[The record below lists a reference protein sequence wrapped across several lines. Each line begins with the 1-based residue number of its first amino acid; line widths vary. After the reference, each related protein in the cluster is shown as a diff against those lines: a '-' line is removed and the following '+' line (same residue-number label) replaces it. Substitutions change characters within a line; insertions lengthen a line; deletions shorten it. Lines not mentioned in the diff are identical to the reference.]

1 MKEKDIIEEIID
13 TGKRRGSITYEEIN
27 DALPSEYYTPD
38 ELEDLIDLLHDMGI
52 EVIDEQET
60 DTPEDEILV
69 SEEKEE
75 YDETEDLIQAYFH
88 SMGNISIL
96 TRNEEIELAKILEE
110 GEKIIKGVVT
120 QLPLYKKLEA
130 SLDGKDEEN
139 LKNTDEDK
147 TDEVLEMSL
156 KVLDNLILKIAVAER
171 KVARYGTLKDLKK
184 LIHEKKKQDINSIK
198 LTALAKEIQS
208 EYRHVESEVGIK
220 IDELKEKWER
230 ITKAKILVSEA
241 KNELITRNLRLVV
254 NVAKNYIGRG
264 LSLLDLIQ
272 EGNIGLMKAIDKF
285 DYKMGFKFSTYATW
299 WIRQAVSRAVADQ
312 GRTIRVPVHMG
323 DQLNRMRRVQLK
335 LLQELGRDPKIEELA
350 EGMET
355 TPEKVENLLEISR
368 RPVSLE
374 TPIDDDGDSTFGD
387 FVEDTNSLAPAE
399 EVTTHLLQ
407 EQLQQALDKLPPR
420 EAQILRLRYG
430 LADGR
435 VYTLEEVGQ
444 TIGVTRERVRQLEA
458 QALNRLRQSS
468 AHVILKDYLF
478 EA

>member
-1 MKEKDIIEEIID
+1 MQKDQLRMQLID
-13 TGKRRGSITYEEIN
+13 KANKQGFITYDDILTTLPDVEQDI
-27 DALPSEYYTPD
+27 ALLDDIMD
-38 ELEDLIDLLHDMGI
+38 ELLEAGIDVVPGPSKGQNSGYDDNALDDDEEVVMHDED
-52 EVIDEQET
+52 DE
-60 DTPEDEILV
+60 DDDIEDEV
-69 SEEKEE
+69 E
-75 YDETEDLIQAYFH
+75 DESNNIFALTRHTMANLHELTEDAGYQQALDTDDVVGLYLKEA
-88 SMGNISIL
+88 GRVPLL
-96 TRNEEIELAKILEE
+96 TAEE
-110 GEKIIKGVVT
+110 
-120 QLPLYKKLEA
+120 
-130 SLDGKDEEN
+130 
-139 LKNTDEDK
+139 
-147 TDEVLEMSL
+147 EV
-156 KVLDNLILKIAVAER
+156 
-171 KVARYGTLKDLKK
+171 
-184 LIHEKKKQDINSIK
+184 
-198 LTALAKEIQS
+198 ALAKRMEAAEWARQKLEDTDDLAEELLWSEEQS
-208 EYRHVESEVGIK
+208 LREVVDDG
-220 IDELKEKWER
+220 ER
-230 ITKAKILVSEA
+230 AQEH
-241 KNELITRNLRLVV
+241 LIRANARLVIS
-254 NVAKNYIGRG
+254 VAKKYIGRG
-264 LSLLDLIQ
+264 VPFLDLIQ
-272 EGNIGLMKAIDKF
+272 EGNIGLIRATNKF
-285 DYKMGFKFSTYATW
+285 EYQRGHKFSTYATW

-323 DQLNRMRRVQLK
+323 DQLNRMRRVQLR

-374 TPIDDDGDSTFGD
+374 TPIDDEGDSTFGD
-387 FVEDTNSLAPAE
+387 FVEDVNSPAPSD

-407 EQLQQALDKLPPR
+407 EQLQQALDKLPAR